1 MYMSTSTALG
11 MNSAQGR
18 FGTVTAA
25 AKTAEKNAALFA
37 AQKAALAN
45 QGVAAKILRQKWPEE
60 PQATAVHANTPLAE
74 TASMPAR
81 GQSHPVKTPLEK
93 DGVKYFNTDMPTF
106 VVLAENAIE
115 VLSFFRDNKDFNY
128 DFLLDLTSVDFLHS
142 PRVQDTEENNG
153 KRFQV
158 VYILQSMLSD
168 RRGARIR
175 ICVPVGENEEAPSMT
190 SLWPGADWPE
200 REVFDL
206 MGIRFSGHPNL
217 RRIVLPDNY
226 RGHPLRKDFP
236 VKGIGEDYLIEDLL
250 YKRRN
255 VD

>member
-1 MYMSTSTALG
+1 MSDHGPVLRP
-11 MNSAQGR
+11 SAVSPLESAVEAR
-18 FGTVTAA
+18 FGTVTAT

-37 AQKAALAN
+37 GQKSSLAN
-45 QGVAAKILRQKWPEE
+45 HEIAAKILRQKWPEE
-60 PQATAVHANTPLAE
+60 LLATAVHAN
-74 TASMPAR
+74 
-81 GQSHPVKTPLEK
+81 TPLEK

-106 VVLAENAIE
+106 TVAPENAVE
-115 VLSFFRDNKDFNY
+115 VLRFFRDTKDFSY
-128 DFLLDLTSVDFLHS
+128 DFLLDLTSIDFLNS
-142 PRVQDTEENNG
+142 PRAQDTQENSG

-158 VYILQSMLSD
+158 VYVLRSMLSE
-168 RRGARIR
+168 RRSATIR
-175 ICVPVGENEEAPSMT
+175 ICVPVSENEEAPSMT

-217 RRIVLPDNY
+217 RRIVLPDNF